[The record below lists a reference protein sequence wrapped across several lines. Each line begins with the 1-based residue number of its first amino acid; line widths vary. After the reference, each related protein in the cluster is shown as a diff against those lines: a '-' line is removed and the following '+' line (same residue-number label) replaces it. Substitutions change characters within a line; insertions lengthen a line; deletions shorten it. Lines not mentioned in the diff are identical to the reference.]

1 MSARVPRLCQVSADA
16 PPELTRRQ
24 GVGSASARSLL
35 LTVLGEFVLPSADH
49 GVPAWTSAFIEA
61 LALVDVEE
69 KSARQALARTAAA
82 GWIGSVRHGRR
93 AAWALTA
100 AGRRLLGEG
109 AARIYGF
116 HGVAR
121 EWDGR
126 WLLVLVSV
134 PETDRR
140 RRHLLRSRLGWV
152 GLGSPSPGLWV
163 SPYPD
168 RQDEVRQIL
177 AEAGVAETASSF
189 VARNGEIGDP
199 IQMAQQ
205 AWDVTALERRYDA
218 FLGTFGRLTPRS
230 PQASLRAQIQLVHE
244 WRRFPLLDPALPA
257 TLLPPNW
264 SGGQAGALFHR
275 RHGQWSAAAEAHWQA
290 LVAAG

>member
-1 MSARVPRLCQVSADA
+1 MPADQ
-16 PPELTRRQ
+16 PVFTRRQ

-35 LTVLGEFVLPSADH
+35 LTVLGEFVLPLANRDA
-49 GVPAWTSAFIEA
+49 PAWTSAFIET

-69 KSARQALARTAAA
+69 KSARQALARTAAD

-93 AAWALTA
+93 AAWELTE
-100 AGRRLLGEG
+100 AGRGLLNEG
-109 AARIYGF
+109 AERIYGF
-116 HGVAR
+116 RGVAQD
-121 EWDGR
+121 WDGR

-140 RRHLLRSRLGWV
+140 RRHLLRSRLSWV

-177 AEAGVAETASSF
+177 VDAGVEASASSF
-189 VARNGEIGDP
+189 VAGAGEIGNP
-199 IQMAQQ
+199 IRMAQQ
-205 AWDVTALERRYDA
+205 AWDVTALERRYDTFRAA
-218 FLGTFGRLTPRS
+218 FSRLAPKS
-230 PQASLRAQIQLVHE
+230 PEAALRAQLKLVHE

-257 TLLPPNW
+257 TLLPTGW
-264 SGGQAGALFHR
+264 SGVEAGALFRR
-275 RHGQWSAAAEAHWQA
+275 RHEQWSTAAHAHWQA
-290 LVAAG
+290 LVSAG

>member
-1 MSARVPRLCQVSADA
+1 MQADA
-16 PPELTRRQ
+16 PPVLTRRQ

-35 LTVLGEFVLPSADH
+35 LTVLGEFVLPADH
-49 GVPAWTSAFIEA
+49 GVPAWTSAFIQT

-69 KSARQALARTAAA
+69 KSARQALARTAAD
-82 GWIGSVRHGRR
+82 GWIVSVRDGRR
-93 AAWALTA
+93 AAWQLTM
-100 AGRRLLGEG
+100 AGRRLLTEG
-109 AARIYGF
+109 ATRIYGF

-134 PETDRR
+134 PETDRH

-168 RQDEVRQIL
+168 RQEEVRRVL
-177 AEAGVAETASSF
+177 ADAGVEETASSF
-189 VARNGEIGDP
+189 VARDGEIGDP
-199 IQMAQQ
+199 LRMTRQ
-205 AWDVTALERRYDA
+205 AWDVTSLERRYDQFRAA
-218 FLGTFGRLTPRS
+218 FARLAPRS
-230 PQASLRAQIQLVHE
+230 AEATLRAQIQLVHE

-257 TLLPPNW
+257 TLLPPDW
-264 SGGQAGALFHR
+264 SGVRAGALFHR
-275 RHGQWSAAAEAHWQA
+275 RHRQWSAAAGAHWRK
-290 LVAAG
+290 LVS

>member
-1 MSARVPRLCQVSADA
+1 MPTDA
-16 PPELTRRQ
+16 PPALTRRQ
-24 GVGSASARSLL
+24 GIGSVSARSLL

-49 GVPAWTSAFIEA
+49 GEPAWTSAFIET

-69 KSARQALARTAAA
+69 KSARQALARTAAD
-82 GWIGSVRHGRR
+82 GWIASARHGRR
-93 AAWALTA
+93 AAWELTA
-100 AGRRLLGEG
+100 AGRRLLTEG

-116 HGVAR
+116 RGVAQ

-140 RRHLLRSRLGWV
+140 SRHLLRSRLGWV

-168 RQDEVRQIL
+168 RQDDVRRIL
-177 AEAGVAETASSF
+177 AEAGVEGTASSF
-189 VARNGEIGDP
+189 VATDGEIGDP
-199 IQMAQQ
+199 FRMAQQ
-205 AWDVTALERRYDA
+205 AWDVTALQRRYDEFVA
-218 FLGTFGRLTPRS
+218 GFGRLAPRS
-230 PQASLRAQIQLVHE
+230 PEAVLRAQIRLVHE

-257 TLLPPNW
+257 KLLPHDW
-264 SGGQAGALFHR
+264 SGGPAGALFR
-275 RHGQWSAAAEAHWQA
+275 RQHGQWAVAARAHWLALASAA
-290 LVAAG
+290 

>member
-1 MSARVPRLCQVSADA
+1 MPADA
-16 PPELTRRQ
+16 SPALTRRQ

-35 LTVLGEFVLPSADH
+35 LTVLGELVLPSTAH
-49 GVPAWTSAFIEA
+49 KPPAAWTSAFIET

-82 GWIGSVRHGRR
+82 GWIDSVRHGRR
-93 AAWALTA
+93 AAWRLTA

-116 HGVAR
+116 QGVAPD
-121 EWDGR
+121 WDGR

-134 PETDRR
+134 PETDRG

-177 AEAGVAETASSF
+177 AEAGVEETASSF
-189 VARNGEIGDP
+189 VARDGEIGDP
-199 IQMAQQ
+199 IRMAQQ
-205 AWDVTALERRYDA
+205 AWDLTDLERRYDEFRA
-218 FLGTFGRLTPRS
+218 TFDGLTPKS
-230 PQASLRAQIQLVHE
+230 PEAALRAQIQLVHE
-244 WRRFPLLDPALPA
+244 WRRFPLLDPALPS
-257 TLLPPNW
+257 TLLPADW
-264 SGGQAGALFHR
+264 SGVQAGVLFR
-275 RHGQWSAAAEAHWQA
+275 RQHQLWSNAAQSHWQA
-290 LVAAG
+290 LVSAG